1 MTTIKRENH
10 EKTRSRRDIIGLI
23 LFLLLCLAVSVIG
36 GAITASSVD
45 TWYPTLDKPWFNPP
59 DWVFA
64 PVWTLLYIFMAV
76 AAWRVWRTP
85 RSPARRN
92 ALLLFAVQLVLNVVW
107 SLLFFGLQQIGMALV
122 EITTLLVAIVANAI
136 VFRRLDSLAG
146 VLFVPYVLWVGYASL
161 LNLSLW
167 LLN

>member
-10 EKTRSRRDIIGLI
+10 EKTGSRRDIISLI
-23 LFLLLCLAVSVIG
+23 VFLMLCLTASVIG
-36 GAITASSVD
+36 GAITATSVG

-136 VFRRLDSLAG
+136 VFRRLDGVAG
-146 VLFVPYVLWVGYASL
+146 VLFVPYVLWVGYATL